1 MRYGRELTG
10 PGRHRYKINA
20 RNLDEWR
27 TDGHGF
33 SSGRVLSEEERLY
46 FKKLRET
53 KEPTPTEI
61 VYRRL
66 LEQRDK

>member
-1 MRYGRELTG
+1 MHYDRESTG
-10 PGRHRYKINA
+10 PGRHRYKVNA
-20 RNLDEWR
+20 RNLDRWR
-27 TDGHGF
+27 SDCYG
-33 SSGRVLSEEERLY
+33 GRVLSDEERLY

-66 LEQRDK
+66 LEQRSK